1 MYGVA
6 SQPTSSKKS
15 ANVSL
20 AENLTEAR
28 RLKINISQ
36 AAEAGLANAVAEKR
50 AQLWVQE
57 NQEAIESSNEYVEK
71 HGLPLDKY
79 RMF

>member
-6 SQPTSSKKS
+6 SQPTSPKKS
-15 ANVSL
+15 ANVLL
-20 AENLTEAR
+20 AENLLTEAR
-28 RLKINISQ
+28 RLQINISQ
-36 AAEAGLANAVAEKR
+36 AAEAGL
-50 AQLWVQE
+50 QE